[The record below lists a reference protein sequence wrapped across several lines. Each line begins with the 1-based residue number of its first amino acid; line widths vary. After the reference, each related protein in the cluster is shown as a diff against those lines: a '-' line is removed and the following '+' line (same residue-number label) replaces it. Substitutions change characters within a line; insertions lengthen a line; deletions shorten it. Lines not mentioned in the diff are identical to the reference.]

1 MAEVTPDE
9 VWRLFKDTAIRFKDL
24 EERFKDTENR
34 FKDTENRFRD
44 LEAGFRE
51 SRALAD
57 RVSRNVDALTGKWG
71 RFVEGLVIPAA
82 KTLFARRGIPVHR
95 VSQRMRGEVGDL
107 AMEVDVVV
115 ENDNQVVLV
124 EVKSTLA
131 PADVDEHLERLPK
144 FKTVFPRYADAR
156 ILGAVAA
163 IEFVGQSDRYAYR
176 KGLFVIGQSGDSVE
190 ILNDDRFQPRE
201 W

>member
-1 MAEVTPDE
+1 MAEVTLDE
-9 VWRLFKDTAIRFKDL
+9 VWRLFKKTDSRFK
-24 EERFKDTENR
+24 E
-34 FKDTENRFRD
+34 
-44 LEAGFRE
+44 LEAGFRD
-51 SRALAD
+51 SKALVD

-71 RFVEGLVIPAA
+71 RFVEGLVVPAA

-107 AMEVDVVV
+107 AMEIDVVV
-115 ENDNQVVLV
+115 ENDDQVVLI
-124 EVKSTLA
+124 EAKSTLS
-131 PADVDEHLERLPK
+131 PPDVDEHLDRPPK

-163 IEFVGQSDRYAYR
+163 IEFTGQSDRYAYR
-176 KGLFVIGQSGDSVE
+176 KGLFVIGQCGDSVE
-190 ILNDDRFQPRE
+190 ILNDDRFRPRE